1 MPSTTAGSKQNLGGP
16 APIGR
21 SSIPLVEHHSVS
33 LSASDR
39 TRVDAIAARLIADEP
54 AFQSTDAFGPRVGPG
69 MLEGPAVLIGD
80 HREIALAT
88 PAVAETYEYRLAV
101 LAARGDIILMSGN
114 RNPVFENYLQA
125 YLDIGA
131 IDVIELPQKGRDGRK
146 PLAQR
151 CQTDKCALDSIVA
164 KARRG
169 AGLTIIPH
177 IGTGSAWTLAGLVS
191 DLAGVP
197 VRVAAPPP
205 RLTRRV
211 NDKLWFARRVADLLE
226 RPAHPPFRSA
236 YGPAALAAQMARLAG
251 RSERVVVKVPDS
263 AGSSGNVC
271 LMAKDVEKQSLTE
284 LRNNLLS
291 ILRGLGWR
299 DRFPLLVEIWDS
311 DVLANPSVQTWIP
324 STGDGDPIIEGIFE
338 QIVEGAEGK
347 FVGSVAAALPDL
359 WERAIVGEAFRLAML
374 FQRLGY
380 FGRCSF
386 DAVIAGESYAQAD
399 LHWIEC
405 NGRWGGVSIP
415 MTLANR
421 LTGDWQRHP
430 FVVVQRAHLAMKA
443 REFVQILETLDD
455 DLFRVAQDLHGV
467 VLLSPLGFEQ
477 GTAINLMAISDSVEA
492 AKDLAGRSTRALKN
506 EVRH

>member
-1 MPSTTAGSKQNLGGP
+1 MPSIAAGTKHILDSP
-16 APIGR
+16 ASISR
-21 SSIPLVEHHSVS
+21 KSIPLVEHHSTS
-33 LSASDR
+33 FSTSDR
-39 TRVDAIAARLIADEP
+39 TLIDAIAARLVADEP
-54 AFQSTDAFGPRVGPG
+54 ALNAIHAFGPRVGSG
-69 MLEGPAVLIGD
+69 MLDGPALLIGD

-88 PAVAETYEYRLAV
+88 PAMAETYEYRLAV
-101 LAARGDIILMSGN
+101 LADCGDVILISGN
-114 RNPVFENYLQA
+114 RNPVFENYLQD
-125 YLDIGA
+125 YLDIGP
-131 IDVIELPQKGRDGRK
+131 IDVIELLRKGPNGHQ
-146 PLAQR
+146 PLARR
-151 CQTDKCALDSIVA
+151 CRSDKRALDRLAA
-164 KARRG
+164 KAREG
-169 AGLTIIPH
+169 AGLTVVPH
-177 IGTGSAWTLAGLVS
+177 IGTGSSWALAGLVS

-211 NDKLWFARRVADLLE
+211 NDKLWFARRVAEVLG

-251 RSERVVVKVPDS
+251 RSERVVVKVPNS

-271 LMAKDVEKQSLTE
+271 LNSRDVEKQSLTE
-284 LRNNLLS
+284 LRINLLS

-324 STGDGDPIIEGIFE
+324 LAGHGDPMIEGIFE
-338 QIVEGAEGK
+338 QIVEGAEGM
-347 FVGSVAAALPDL
+347 FVGSVPAMLPEV

-386 DAVIAGESYAQAD
+386 DAVIAGESYEQAD

-421 LTGDWQRHP
+421 LTGDWHRHP
-430 FVVVQRAHLAMKA
+430 FVVVQQMHLAMAA
-443 REFVQILETLDD
+443 REFAQILATLDG
-455 DLFRVAQDLHGV
+455 DLFRLQQSPHGV
-467 VLLSPLGFEQ
+467 VLLSPLGFER
-477 GTAINLMAISDSVEA
+477 GTAINLMAISDSVEE
-492 AKDLAGRSTRALKN
+492 AKDLAGRSIRALKN
-506 EVRH
+506 YDRH